1 MKSFF
6 VLTAALVLGLTVAA
20 TPASASVVYSYVTD
34 STAYSGTAGGTV
46 VVNVY
51 LDETLSGSNKTSIIN
66 ANNGLFGAGV
76 GIQLSGTSTTGS
88 AITGVSPNNSSASNG
103 GFGST
108 TIGAAYNVNIG
119 GNNTNGALSE
129 AVGVASAGGSNPGP
143 LATQISSTL
152 FQVFLG
158 SFAITLG
165 QNPGTTDTYTVTSL
179 FNSANTVLGGANG
192 NTVTETGN
200 FDLDKNHTGATA
212 YTGANNTTNTFTVT
226 VSGSVATPEPS
237 SMALC
242 GMAVGGLA
250 FRAWRRR
257 KGQIVT
263 ELDATQ
269 EANPCA

>member
-6 VLTAALVLGLTVAA
+6 VLTAALVLGLSVAA

-34 STAYSGTAGGTV
+34 ASAYSGSAGGTV
-46 VVNVY
+46 TVNVF

-88 AITGVSPNNSSASNG
+88 IVSSVNPNTASAANG
-103 GFGST
+103 GFGATS
-108 TIGAAYNVNIG
+108 IGAAYNMNVG
-119 GNNTNGALSE
+119 GNGTNGALSE
-129 AVGVASAGGSNPGP
+129 AVGVASGGGSNPGP
-143 LATQISSTL
+143 LATQSSSTL

-158 SFAITLG
+158 SYTIALG
-165 QNPGTTDTYTVTSL
+165 ETAGTDTWTVSSL

-212 YTGANNTTNTFTVT
+212 YTGANNTTNSFSVTVT
-226 VSGSVATPEPS
+226 QNTATPEPS

-242 GMAVGGLA
+242 GLAVGGLA

-257 KGQIVT
+257 KGQIAT
-263 ELDATQ
+263 ELDATP
-269 EANPCA
+269 EENPCA